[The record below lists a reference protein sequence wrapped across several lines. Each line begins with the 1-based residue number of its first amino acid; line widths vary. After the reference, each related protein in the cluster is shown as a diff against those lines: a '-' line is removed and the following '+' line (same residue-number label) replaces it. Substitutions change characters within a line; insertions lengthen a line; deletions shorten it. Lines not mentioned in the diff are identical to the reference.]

1 MVAPQWQHVCLLHSY
16 PLVAVMTQIL
26 TAAEARA
33 LLGGKKPL
41 PASPVQRNPPAPI
54 KDTKAPV
61 AARQKPENTGEDE
74 TPPPTVAETH
84 YIGRY
89 QLNVA
94 NGTHYPGRMRAVLVG
109 PADADLIKCLTA
121 AINAFT
127 STP

>member
-1 MVAPQWQHVCLLHSY
+1 MTARWNSADLAP
-16 PLVAVMTQIL
+16 
-26 TAAEARA
+26 
-33 LLGGKKPL
+33 KKPTT
-41 PASPVQRNPPAPI
+41 PRNPPAPI

-61 AARQKPENTGEDE
+61 AARQNPENTGEDT

-109 PADADLIKCLTA
+109 PTDPKLLDYLTA
-121 AINAFT
+121 ALHQYT
-127 STP
+127 KQP